1 MKKQVLSTLALCAC
15 LGGAQAQT
23 DVTSQYLVNPSF
35 EENVS
40 YTADAQATN
49 IKTENKIQND
59 YADNGWERT
68 SAIVDWGISGS
79 VRKPGCIPSPVSN
92 ITRTIWIA

>member
-1 MKKQVLSTLALCAC
+1 MKKQVLSTLALCTC
-15 LGGAQAQT
+15 LGVAQAQT

-59 YADNGWERT
+59 YIDKQT
-68 SAIVDWGISGS
+68 
-79 VRKPGCIPSPVSN
+79 N
-92 ITRTIWIA
+92 IYYAYILYLTTFI